1 MENTNET
8 MMLALAGMTVV
19 LEYGLVLAAALA
31 DLWSG
36 LRKARRRGE
45 ARRSEA
51 LRRTV
56 SKLCQYYNVM
66 LSLTVVDAMQIGL
79 MCYVRVACGWDA
91 PLLPCFTVIGAIG
104 IAAIEVKSIFEKAE
118 EKTQND
124 ITNAASMLLKAIK
137 TLNAGGT
144 IDLKSVIEKLNINS
158 DQKR

>member
-66 LSLTVVDAMQIGL
+66 LALTVVDAMQIGL
-79 MCYVRVACGWDA
+79 MYYVRVACGWDA

-104 IAAIEVKSIFEKAE
+104 IAAIEVKSIYEKAE

-124 ITNAASMLLKAIK
+124 MTAAVSMLLNALK
-137 TLNAGGT
+137 TLNAGGS
-144 IDLKSVIEKLNINS
+144 IDVKSIIEKWNS
-158 DQKR
+158 KN

>member
-36 LRKARRRGE
+36 LRKARR
-45 ARRSEA
+45 SEA

-66 LSLTVVDAMQIGL
+66 LALTVVDAMQIGL
-79 MCYVRVACGWDA
+79 MYYVRVACGWDA

-104 IAAIEVKSIFEKAE
+104 IAAIEVKSIYEKAE

-124 ITNAASMLLKAIK
+124 MTAAASMLLNALK
-137 TLNAGGT
+137 TLNAGGS
-144 IDLKSVIEKLNINS
+144 IDVKSIIEKWNS
-158 DQKR
+158 KN